1 MIASTGKPVAVV
13 LLNGRPLVLEEES
26 KDADAL
32 LEAWYPGTMGAEA
45 VTDIIFGQYNPS
57 GKLTMT
63 FPRSVGQVPLFYYE
77 KNTGRPIYLPSDK
90 YKSKYLDSP
99 NEPLY
104 PFGYGLSYTEFKYS
118 GLVLSS
124 PQMKKGKTIQA
135 TVTVTNTGNRTGEEV
150 VQLYIR
156 DLIGSVTRPVKLLKG
171 FQKISLAPGETMN
184 ISFTIDEEML
194 SFWRHD
200 MTFGTEEG
208 DFKVMVGGSSSD
220 LLQASFSLVP

>member
-1 MIASTGKPVAVV
+1 
-13 LLNGRPLVLEEES
+13 
-26 KDADAL
+26 
-32 LEAWYPGTMGAEA
+32 
-45 VTDIIFGQYNPS
+45 
-57 GKLTMT
+57 
-63 FPRSVGQVPLFYYE
+63 
-77 KNTGRPIYLPSDK
+77 
-90 YKSKYLDSP
+90 
-99 NEPLY
+99 
-104 PFGYGLSYTEFKYS
+104 
-118 GLVLSS
+118 
-124 PQMKKGKTIQA
+124 MKKGKTIQA

>member
-1 MIASTGKPVAVV
+1 
-13 LLNGRPLVLEEES
+13 
-26 KDADAL
+26 
-32 LEAWYPGTMGAEA
+32 
-45 VTDIIFGQYNPS
+45 
-57 GKLTMT
+57 
-63 FPRSVGQVPLFYYE
+63 
-77 KNTGRPIYLPSDK
+77 
-90 YKSKYLDSP
+90 
-99 NEPLY
+99 
-104 PFGYGLSYTEFKYS
+104 
-118 GLVLSS
+118 
-124 PQMKKGKTIQA
+124 
-135 TVTVTNTGNRTGEEV
+135 VTVTNTGNRTGEEV

>member
-1 MIASTGKPVAVV
+1 
-13 LLNGRPLVLEEES
+13 
-26 KDADAL
+26 
-32 LEAWYPGTMGAEA
+32 
-45 VTDIIFGQYNPS
+45 
-57 GKLTMT
+57 
-63 FPRSVGQVPLFYYE
+63 
-77 KNTGRPIYLPSDK
+77 
-90 YKSKYLDSP
+90 
-99 NEPLY
+99 
-104 PFGYGLSYTEFKYS
+104 
-118 GLVLSS
+118 
-124 PQMKKGKTIQA
+124 MKKGKTIQA

-220 LLQASFSLVP
+220 LLQASFTLVP